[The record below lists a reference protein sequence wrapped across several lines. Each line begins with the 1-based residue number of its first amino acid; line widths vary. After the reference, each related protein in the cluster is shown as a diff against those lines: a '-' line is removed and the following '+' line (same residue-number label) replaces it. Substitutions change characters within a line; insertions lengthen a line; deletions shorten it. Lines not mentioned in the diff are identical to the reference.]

1 MGPQTHLGAESHGT
15 QHRFGSK
22 GTEHLVQTM
31 EIGEHYS
38 TVPKRNMVRSEHG
51 EECPWQLGAAD
62 ESVECEEG
70 YFLI

>member
-1 MGPQTHLGAESHGT
+1 
-15 QHRFGSK
+15 
-22 GTEHLVQTM
+22 M

-70 YFLI
+70 YLLI